1 MCPVAGTKE
10 SCAILH
16 IYKGY
21 RGPSK
26 NSSQGYIPDP
36 DPQLPVLEHKP
47 HLRSYTRDL
56 VLEHKTVL
64 WFPSFSMRSDPPGLA
79 PCSPAVKSLSREG
92 AAFSVPSTQPPGHLQ
107 AALRDVSWGLLD
119 QQPPFRAALDTTGS
133 AAWGQGR
140 RSSHPDCS

>member
-1 MCPVAGTKE
+1 MPV
-10 SCAILH
+10 
-16 IYKGY
+16 
-21 RGPSK
+21 
-26 NSSQGYIPDP
+26 P

-64 WFPSFSMRSDPPGLA
+64 WFPSSSLRSDPPGLA
-79 PCSPAVKSLSREG
+79 PCRVPADRQG

-107 AALRDVSWGLLD
+107 AAVRDVSWDLLD

-140 RSSHPDCS
+140 GSSHPGCS